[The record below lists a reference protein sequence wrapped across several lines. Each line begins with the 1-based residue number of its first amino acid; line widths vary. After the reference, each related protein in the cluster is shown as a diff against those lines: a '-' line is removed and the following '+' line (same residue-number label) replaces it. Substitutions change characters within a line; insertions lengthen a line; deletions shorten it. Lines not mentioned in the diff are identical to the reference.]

1 MSKNYLTYPCKTMR
15 ITQSYDGKVSH
26 IKHLNG
32 KPKDYSI
39 DEGGKDGGRDSMYCP
54 CDEMV
59 LSKIRGVGADG
70 TNTIWLTSTKPV
82 VCPDGYEGIVTLQA
96 IHPNDDDLKKLKV
109 GQKFKR
115 GEFICREGSDGA
127 SGNHFHFAV
136 GKGKFTGTGWVKN
149 NLGAWVLTTT
159 GGAIKPEDA
168 FFIDPKFTTIKDA
181 KGLKFKQLPK
191 DEPKKTETKK
201 PAATSNKTSTVKKE
215 EYTKGNYV
223 VKTADLLNVRTG
235 AGTNYK
241 KKLFKQLTADAQ
253 AKIKKLKGYAVDGYV
268 KGLEFTATSVK
279 TVGKQHW
286 GKNAS
291 GWVCLDYCVK
301 I

>member
-15 ITQSYDGKVSH
+15 ITQSYDGKTSH

-39 DEGGKDGGRDSMYCP
+39 DEGGKDGGRDSLYCP

-59 LSKIRGVGADG
+59 LSKMRGVGADG
-70 TNTIWLTSTKPV
+70 TNTIWLTSLKPV
-82 VCPDGYEGIVTLQA
+82 VCPNGYEGTVTLQA
-96 IHPNDDDLKKLKV
+96 IHPNDDDLKKLNV

-127 SGNHFHFAV
+127 TGNHFHFAV

-159 GGAIKPEDA
+159 GGAMKPENA
-168 FFIDPKFTTIKDA
+168 FYIDPKFTTIKDA

-191 DEPKKTETKK
+191 KTTAK
-201 PAATSNKTSTVKKE
+201 KTSTTKKKSSFLPSRGYFKKGDISPNVGKVATFMRKTFPS
-215 EYTKGNYV
+215 YTNAKVLGNTYGDNLIAAITEFQ
-223 VKTADLLNVRTG
+223 KRTG
-235 AGTNYK
+235 LKADGCIGAKTLAELK
-241 KKLFKQLTADAQ
+241 KYGF
-253 AKIKKLKGYAVDGYV
+253 
-268 KGLEFTATSVK
+268 EE
-279 TVGKQHW
+279 
-286 GKNAS
+286 
-291 GWVCLDYCVK
+291 
-301 I
+301 

>member
-1 MSKNYLTYPCKTMR
+1 MNKNYLTYPCKTMR
-15 ITQSYDGKVSH
+15 ITQSYDGKTSH

-54 CDEMV
+54 CDEMI

-70 TNTIWLTSTKPV
+70 TNTIWLTPTKPV
-82 VCPDGYEGIVTLQA
+82 VCPNGYEGIITLQA

-127 SGNHFHFAV
+127 SGNHFHSAV

-168 FFIDPKFTTIKDA
+168 FYIDKSFTTIKDS
-181 KGLKFKQLPK
+181 KGLKFKELPK
-191 DEPKKTETKK
+191 ETKTATTVKTNSNTSTKTQVTTKK
-201 PAATSNKTSTVKKE
+201 PKYTV
-215 EYTKGNYV
+215 GNYKV
-223 VKTADLLNVRTG
+223 TGATLLNVRKG
-235 AGTNYK
+235 AGTKYATLTFSQLSKSAQSKILALTK
-241 KKLFKQLTADAQ
+241 KV
-253 AKIKKLKGYAVDGYV
+253 KKNGYV
-268 KGLEFTATSVK
+268 KGLTFTVIEIK
-279 TVGKQHW
+279 DNW
-286 GKNAS
+286 GKTPS
-291 GWVCLDYCVK
+291 GWVCLDYCTK